1 MWVFL
6 LWSRG
11 WQVTGSWTK
20 GVTPTVL
27 VIVAISVNIS
37 YYPSKISITVI
48 SLLVWSIS
56 ACLPWQIYLAG
67 RTIKYS
73 YRTRVPMQTSS
84 GWERQRWSC
93 SNAHAPSRGCSGWQ
107 TARWCAPAKVSIFT
121 STNIFNLTKSSRRR
135 WIVARGCRGSPPPS
149 WTPPMCRSC
158 NPLRKSPAKLS
169 PINNINLN
177 WVRRWKAMTT
187 RETSSHNFDQ
197 MSQRSQVS
205 KVKSSRSVKKK
216 GQVMWNNHSYN
227 FRLWQ

>member
-1 MWVFL
+1 MIHIPYLRVCPD
-6 LWSRG
+6 RYI
-11 WQVTGSWTK
+11 WQGEQLSTLI
-20 GVTPTVL
+20 VL
-27 VIVAISVNIS
+27 VFQCRRVLVEKSNDGHARMLMLHREVAQGDKLLDDVRLPKVNLHI
-37 YYPSKISITVI
+37 
-48 SLLVWSIS
+48 
-56 ACLPWQIYLAG
+56 
-67 RTIKYS
+67 
-73 YRTRVPMQTSS
+73 
-84 GWERQRWSC
+84 
-93 SNAHAPSRGCSGWQ
+93 
-107 TARWCAPAKVSIFT
+107 
-121 STNIFNLTKSSRRR
+121 NIFNLTKSSRRR

-158 NPLRKSPAKLS
+158 NPLRKSPAKLW

-177 WVRRWKAMTT
+177 RVRRSKAMTT